1 MSIYCK
7 DHKSDAEFFNKPIE
21 HYGEMATIF
30 GATVATGKYA
40 KGSNEPLATGIGENE
55 QGEDGGDGKIVA
67 AAADG
72 ATSSV
77 TRPNK
82 RAKTAERE
90 REDDGLIQ
98 AMKEVGERISCA
110 IEKDEMPDEF
120 PEGLYD
126 AVCSLLGFD
135 DTHLSFYHEHL
146 VDHPSKARAFCS
158 LSLSHKLNLAVKF
171 IIVQFLEN

>member
-7 DHKSDAEFFNKPIE
+7 DHKSDAKFFNKPIE
-21 HYGEMATIF
+21 YYGEMATIF

-55 QGEDGGDGKIVA
+55 QGEDGGDGETVA
-67 AAADG
+67 VAADG

-98 AMKEVGERISCA
+98 AMKEVEERIAC
-110 IEKDEMPDEF
+110 
-120 PEGLYD
+120 
-126 AVCSLLGFD
+126 V
-135 DTHLSFYHEHL
+135 
-146 VDHPSKARAFCS
+146 
-158 LSLSHKLNLAVKF
+158 
-171 IIVQFLEN
+171 

>member
-1 MSIYCK
+1 MHCK
-7 DHKSDAEFFNKPIE
+7 DHKADAEYYNKPIE

-40 KGSNEPLATGIGENE
+40 KGSNELLATGIGENE
-55 QGEDGGDGKIVA
+55 QGEDGGDGETVV

-82 RAKTAERE
+82 RAKIAERE

-98 AMKEVGERISCA
+98 VSVFRTGGS
-110 IEKDEMPDEF
+110 
-120 PEGLYD
+120 
-126 AVCSLLGFD
+126 S
-135 DTHLSFYHEHL
+135 T
-146 VDHPSKARAFCS
+146 
-158 LSLSHKLNLAVKF
+158 N
-171 IIVQFLEN
+171 